1 MCVSFRGFILSLQYC
16 SLNRPIYNLKV
27 DIYTQYIVINQWG
40 NTWRRLLNCANQHW
54 KSWLSLVIR
63 LLINNTYYISRYCV
77 SYFSQNRVKLN
88 ILTKCVLHEVFHRK
102 MPPSYQYLPNEYCM
116 SLILLKNY
124 SNLPIY
130 LPKFVLHEFYLTQK
144 LFQLTDTYR
153 KLSTSLQTG
162 RFAQTMDNVRVLRF
176 SLGLTVCPYCP
187 YCYSF
192 SQQWFW
198 KATNFQCR

>member
-1 MCVSFRGFILSLQYC
+1 MFLIEVSFCLCSTARWIGLFIIWKLIFTHS
-16 SLNRPIYNLKV
+16 
-27 DIYTQYIVINQWG
+27 IVINQWG

-63 LLINNTYYISRYCV
+63 LLISNTYYISRYCV

-124 SNLPIY
+124 SNLPI
-130 LPKFVLHEFYLTQK
+130 LTENYQHPYK
-144 LFQLTDTYR
+144 QADLLKQWTTYEYFGSA
-153 KLSTSLQTG
+153 L
-162 RFAQTMDNVRVLRF
+162 V
-176 SLGLTVCPYCP
+176 
-187 YCYSF
+187 
-192 SQQWFW
+192 
-198 KATNFQCR
+198 